1 MHIVAWVKLNKVALQ
16 ESLISTVAQPVS
28 VNAYAIISITAG
40 FLKSGPKEER
50 TLYVP
55 YFVLETCSWLES

>member
-1 MHIVAWVKLNKVALQ
+1 MAPQ